1 MNLGSKTTTLQT
13 YSMLVY
19 RKAVHPE
26 FFGIA
31 GRKQIEHGSCAFEG
45 WIFRGGHAGRL
56 QLGNLCVCE
65 VVIDQANHLP
75 DRGLV
80 TTLPCAGERD
90 HEERF
95 GDQVLY
101 MTTIQTETLSEHLYM
116 STYKEMVAH
125 GRDSDS
131 ITTAWSDDSG
141 RPNLSL
147 LDMQRY
153 RNEIHI
159 QGYHLR
165 SDCGLVLRTQSM
177 FQLLAPGSAAAEPD
191 DE

>member
-1 MNLGSKTTTLQT
+1 MNVGSKTTTLQT
-13 YSMLVY
+13 YCMLVY

-31 GRKQIEHGSCAFEG
+31 GRRRIEHGTAEFEG

-95 GDQVLY
+95 GEQLLY
-101 MTTIQTETLSEHLYM
+101 MTTIQTETLSEHLYL
-116 STYKEMVAH
+116 STYKEMVTH
-125 GRDSDS
+125 GRESDS
-131 ITTAWSDDSG
+131 ITTAWTDDSG

-165 SDCGLVLRTQSM
+165 SDCALVLRTQSM
-177 FQLLAPGSAAAEPD
+177 FQLLGEVPGVTE
-191 DE
+191 EEE

>member
-1 MNLGSKTTTLQT
+1 MNVGSKTTSLQT

-31 GRKQIEHGSCAFEG
+31 GRNQIVHGNAEFEG
-45 WIFRGGHAGRL
+45 WIFRGGHVGRL
-56 QLGNLCVCE
+56 QVDSICVCE

-75 DRGLV
+75 DRGLI

-90 HEERF
+90 YEERF
-95 GDQVLY
+95 GEQVLY
-101 MTTIQTETLSEHLYM
+101 MTTIQTETLSEHLYL

-125 GRDSDS
+125 GRDSDAIS
-131 ITTAWSDDSG
+131 TAWTDEAG
-141 RPNLSL
+141 RPNFSL

-177 FQLLAPGSAAAEPD
+177 FQLLGPGTAPHEKAD
-191 DE
+191 